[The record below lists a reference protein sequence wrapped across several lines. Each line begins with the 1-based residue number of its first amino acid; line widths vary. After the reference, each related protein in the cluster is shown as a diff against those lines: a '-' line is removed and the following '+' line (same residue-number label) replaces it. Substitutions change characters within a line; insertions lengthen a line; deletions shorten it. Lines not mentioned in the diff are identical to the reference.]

1 MKHLIIFESW
11 INESATAEQ
20 IAAQIQR
27 AVSGSGTV
35 EQSLVNAIKLIPDS
49 ASMVLVNKSLKT
61 GFDNNGWDYSNVG
74 DAITGELGYFDQD
87 YLDQIN
93 THIKNIRAE
102 KYLGSFIAPPPPA
115 DTVLKVIEPRVIKH
129 EGYKPKKYID
139 SRGVPTIG
147 VGFNLNRSDSTSML
161 RLVGAN
167 PIKIKSG
174 QTSLTDQQ
182 IKALLQK
189 DLLAAKTSA
198 QTLVSANGKVNLAQ
212 VWPSLPQSV
221 QGVLI
226 EMVFN
231 LGKKGVSE
239 FNNFLSYIAS
249 KNFKAASAEMLNS
262 SWAKQ
267 VGNRANTLSDIIKSA

>member
-1 MKHLIIFESW
+1 MKHLKIFESW
-11 INESATAEQ
+11 VNESLTADQ
-20 IAAQIQR
+20 IADKIQI
-27 AVSGSGTV
+27 AVAGSGTA
-35 EQSLVNAIKLIPDS
+35 EGDLVSAIKSIPDA
-49 ASMVLVNKSLKT
+49 ASMVRVNKALKT
-61 GFDNNGWDYSNVG
+61 GFDTKSWDYASVG
-74 DAITGELGYFDQD
+74 DAITGELGSFDQD

-102 KYLGSFIAPPPPA
+102 KYLGSFVAPPPPE
-115 DTVLKVIEPRVIKH
+115 DTVLKVIEPRVIQH

-139 SRGVPTIG
+139 SKGNPTVG

-161 RLVGAN
+161 RSVGAN

-174 QTSLTDQQ
+174 QSALTDQQ
-182 IKALLQK
+182 IKALLHT
-189 DLLAAKTSA
+189 DLQAAKSLA
-198 QTLVSANGKVNLAQ
+198 KTLVSDNGKVSIAK

-231 LGKKGVSE
+231 LGAKGLSE
-239 FNNFLSYIAS
+239 FNTFLLHIAS
-249 KNFKAASAEMLNS
+249 KNFKAASKEMLNS

-267 VGNRANTLSDIIKSA
+267 VGNRAITLSNIVKSA